1 MIYRL
6 LLVLIAITTL
16 SSNAFASFLLVSDQ
30 QDSYDLT
37 NYIEYYKD
45 DAGTL
50 TIDKIKNLPD
60 SQWKRSKYTQYGFY
74 KGRIWLRI
82 KIDFTST
89 SDTWF
94 ISEKTSTFDSF
105 DFYNTSYI
113 GYIKEEYGLFINR
126 PYLFKSRSM
135 LIKPNHEIGAT
146 TYYASVKTGTP
157 MLFIFTLL
165 NKSAL
170 NDKTFKESLLL
181 GIYYGAALIC
191 LMLHLFIY
199 FSLSRKDTVYIYYC
213 ISVASLAV
221 LSFYIQG
228 LRSKLLGP
236 PWTVNDLGFNFD
248 NPATTFSIF
257 IGLATFSWYSIAYL
271 QLRVYR
277 YVWINRYFLSFVA
290 SILIV
295 FIPLLFVRSS
305 AFMAI
310 FGAMKI
316 CFSLTIPFL
325 AIYIYRKGNYL
336 PALYFAMAATFS
348 TAGFAIYYLTIW
360 GLVKGSHFTAYS
372 AVYMAIPEFTLIAF
386 SLASRI
392 NEMQKEHEHKLNQ
405 NILEL
410 TEARNSADKANQM
423 KDEFLATSSHEL
435 KTPLNAIYG
444 YMQIMRDTRLD
455 AVQENCVEGSTDQV
469 EQLNKLVD
477 DLLDYSRIEKGMLSY
492 DVQSAIPAE
501 IILSTVQSIAPRPNR
516 SVEMT
521 VKIIDKSNVSKLA
534 VGIDPVRFRQL
545 AVNLIT
551 NALKFTDKGVVN
563 IYLYCNPQKN
573 STIKY
578 VLEVKD
584 TGIGI
589 SKDQLDQIFRKFHQI
604 SKGTDRQRDGIGL
617 GLAIVK
623 SIAELFS
630 GTIEVQSVPNIGST
644 FTFTFTASI
653 YQEPVKHEEADQFPN
668 ERTHPIAI
676 LLVEDHYH
684 NRNVFQYMV
693 NNIEA
698 VRLDIA
704 ESVDD
709 AIQLCKKNSY
719 SGIFIDL
726 HMPGKDGYALAN
738 HIRNDL
744 NDQLTPLIAV
754 SADCKPS
761 TKMKCRM
768 HGFNDFIDKP
778 IKKYLL
784 HSKIREIIKSHE
796 TTKNIIN
803 KAKSTVIG

>member
-6 LLVLIAITTL
+6 LLALIAITTL
-16 SSNAFASFLLVSDQ
+16 SSNAFASFLLASDK

-37 NYIEYYKD
+37 DYIEYYKD
-45 DAGTL
+45 DSGSL
-50 TIDKIKNLPD
+50 TIENIKDLDD
-60 SQWKRSKYTQYGFY
+60 SQWTRSKYTQYGFY
-74 KGRIWLRI
+74 KGRLWLRI
-82 KIDFTST
+82 KIDFTAT
-89 SDTWF
+89 RDTWF

-105 DFYNTSYI
+105 DFYNLSDT
-113 GYIKEEYGLFINR
+113 GYTKEEYGLFINR

-135 LIKPNHEIGAT
+135 LIKPHHDAGAT

-170 NDKTFKESLLL
+170 NDQTFKESLLL
-181 GIYYGAALIC
+181 GTFYGGALIC
-191 LMLHLFIY
+191 IMLHLFIY
-199 FSLSRKDTVYIYYC
+199 FSLSRKEKVYIYYC
-213 ISVASLAV
+213 ISVASLAAMS
-221 LSFYIQG
+221 LYIQG
-228 LRSKLLGP
+228 LRAKFLGS
-236 PWTVNDLGFNFD
+236 PWTVNDLGLNLE

-257 IGLATFSWYSIAYL
+257 IGLATFSWYTLAYR

-277 YVWINRYFLSFVA
+277 YVWINRFFLGYVA
-290 SILIV
+290 TLIV
-295 FIPLLFVRSS
+295 IYIPLLFVRSS
-305 AFMAI
+305 AFMGI

-325 AIYIYRKGNYL
+325 ALYIYKKENYM
-336 PALYFAMAATFS
+336 PALYFAMAASFTS
-348 TAGFAIYYLTIW
+348 AGFAIYYLTIW
-360 GLVKGSHFTAYS
+360 GILKGSHFTAYS
-372 AVYMAIPEFTLIAF
+372 AVYMAIPEFTFIAF
-386 SLASRI
+386 SLAARI
-392 NEMQKEHEHKLNQ
+392 NEIQKEHEQKLNQ

-410 TEARNSADKANQM
+410 TEARNSANKANLL

-455 AVQENCVEGSTDQV
+455 AVQENCVEGSIDQV

-492 DVQSAIPAE
+492 EIQPAVPAE
-501 IILSTVQSIAPRPNR
+501 IILSTVQSITTKPHR
-516 SVEMT
+516 SVELT
-521 VKIIDKSNVSKLA
+521 YKIIDKNNVAKLP

-551 NALKFTDKGVVN
+551 NALKFTDKGFVN
-563 IYLYCNPQKN
+563 IYLYCNSQKN
-573 STIKY
+573 GTIKY

-604 SKGTDRQRDGIGL
+604 SRGTDRQRDGIGL

-630 GTIEVQSVPNIGST
+630 GTIEVQSVPNVGST
-644 FTFTFTASI
+644 FTFTFTAGI
-653 YQEPVKHEEADQFPN
+653 YEEPTRQENSDHLLT

-693 NNIEA
+693 NNIDA

-704 ESVDD
+704 DSVDD
-709 AIQLCKKNSY
+709 AILLCRKNSY

-726 HMPGKDGYALAN
+726 HMPGKDGFELAN

-744 NDQLTPLIAV
+744 NDPLTPLIAV

-761 TKMKCRM
+761 TKMKCKTL
-768 HGFNDFIDKP
+768 GFNDFIDKP
-778 IKKYLL
+778 IKKYVL
-784 HSKIREIIKSHE
+784 HSKIREIIKSHA

-803 KAKSTVIG
+803 IITEH